1 MNYSKEII
9 IVLLLGLLVFKVPPT
24 ITEYANTIL
33 GKAALLASVVYIT
46 KTQGL
51 LCGSLT
57 ALVMVILIHH
67 SFEGM
72 KEGATNRNGK
82 RKGKTGVRGGKKN
95 NKPGNKP
102 NEVLHEDM
110 RNMENSLKRSA
121 ESASMSATS

>member
-72 KEGATNRNGK
+72 KDDATSKKN
-82 RKGKTGVRGGKKN
+82 RKGNTGDRRTNKK
-95 NKPGNKP
+95 KKAGTIQ
-102 NEVLHEDM
+102 VVQEDM

>member
-72 KEGATNRNGK
+72 KEGVKNRK
-82 RKGKTGVRGGKKN
+82 RRGKTGDRRTNKK
-95 NKPGNKP
+95 KKAGTIQ
-102 NEVLHEDM
+102 VVQEDM

>member
-72 KEGATNRNGK
+72 KGGVKNRK
-82 RKGKTGVRGGKKN
+82 RRGKTGDRSANKKKKAGTIEVVQEDVRTQDYARKRGG
-95 NKPGNKP
+95 
-102 NEVLHEDM
+102 L
-110 RNMENSLKRSA
+110 
-121 ESASMSATS
+121 SASDNARS

>member
-72 KEGATNRNGK
+72 KEGVANRKRIGNTGDRRTN
-82 RKGKTGVRGGKKN
+82 KK
-95 NKPGNKP
+95 KKAGTIQ
-102 NEVLHEDM
+102 VVQEDM